1 MAKLWAIV
9 RREYLERVVSRFFV
23 VSTLFAPLLFG
34 AITFGQIWLI
44 KRASQAANVGRVVVI
59 DATGSELGT
68 RVASTLNGG
77 AMGDSANVRVVK
89 VTPDG
94 SARAESSATREV
106 MRREAKGYLVLDAKS
121 LAGVEARYAGTNAT
135 AAFDIAAL
143 QKAVRNEVMALRLQ
157 AA

>member
-1 MAKLWAIV
+1 MAKLWAII

-68 RVASTLNGG
+68 RAAAPLNGG
-77 AMGDSANVRVVK
+77 AMADSAEARVAG

-94 SARAESSATREV
+94 IAPAESAATREV
-106 MRREAKGYLVLDAKS
+106 MRR
-121 LAGVEARYAGTNAT
+121 
-135 AAFDIAAL
+135 
-143 QKAVRNEVMALRLQ
+143 
-157 AA
+157 